1 MTNDSSAMRSRG
13 ETVVDVAG
21 FSGERLARI
30 DNFFNVEVAR
40 GAVPGAVLLIERH
53 GETVMRKAWGH
64 ANRAAGTPMTLDTIF
79 RIFSMTKPMVSVVT
93 MMLAAEGRLHLG
105 QPVSDFI
112 PSFANLRVL
121 EADGE
126 TELRRAPTVHDLL
139 RHTAG
144 LIYGWSASPVAKLY
158 ADADLRARD
167 MTNEEFADRLASL
180 PLAHQPG
187 EIWEYSH
194 ATDVLG
200 RVVEVAAGRSL
211 GAVLRSRLIEPLG
224 MVDTGFHVP
233 DPADHGRL
241 AEAFPG
247 DTLAPNG
254 PRLFDPRRERTFEAG
269 GMGLVS
275 TLDDYARFARMLL
288 GKGSSEG
295 QIYLGKH
302 TLEYMTSDHIGA
314 ATGIV
319 RPRDTLLNDGF
330 GFGLGFAVR
339 TDMGAAE
346 YPGSIGEFNW
356 SGIAGTY
363 FWVDPRED
371 LFAILLTQSPRQRTR
386 YRPIIKTM
394 VYDALVGK
402 EGLKAEKKLRK
413 TKRWT
418 SFRSRSRP
426 SRGA

>member
-1 MTNDSSAMRSRG
+1 MTRDSFEVPFRE
-13 ETVVDVAG
+13 ETIVDVAG
-21 FSGERLARI
+21 FSGDRLARI
-30 DNFFNVEVAR
+30 DNFFHVEVAR

-53 GETVMRKAWGH
+53 GETVMKKAWGY
-64 ANRAAGTPMTLDTIF
+64 ANRASGTPMRLDTIF

-112 PSFANLRVL
+112 PSFGNLRVL
-121 EADGE
+121 QADGE
-126 TELRRAPTVHDLL
+126 VAPRREPTVQDLL

-144 LIYGWSASPVAKLY
+144 LIYGWSESPVAKLY
-158 ADADLRARD
+158 AEADLRARD
-167 MTNEEFADRLASL
+167 INNEEFADRIASL
-180 PLAHQPG
+180 PLAHHPG
-187 EIWEYSH
+187 EVWEYSH

-211 GAVLRSRLIEPLG
+211 GAVLTSRLIEPLG
-224 MVDTGFHVP
+224 MVDTGFHVL
-233 DPADHGRL
+233 DPADHARL

-254 PRLFDPRRERTFEAG
+254 PPLFNPRRERTFEAG
-269 GMGLVS
+269 GMGLMS

-288 GKGSSEG
+288 GKGALDR
-295 QIYLGKH
+295 QIYLGRR
-302 TLEYMTSDHIGA
+302 TLDFMTADHIGA
-314 ATGIV
+314 ATGIA

-339 TDMGAAE
+339 TDPGAAE

-363 FWVDPRED
+363 FWIDPEED

-402 EGLKAEKKLRK
+402 EGLKAEKKGR
-413 TKRWT
+413 
-418 SFRSRSRP
+418 
-426 SRGA
+426 